1 MEERK
6 NTSQKIVSNI
16 IVESRERITVSGVND
31 VESFDEN
38 SIILSTELGNLI
50 IKGQDLKI
58 GKLNL
63 DSGEVLAEGDFD
75 SFEYADYGTPKG
87 SFFSK
92 MFK

>member
-6 NTSQKIVSNI
+6 GTTQKIVSNI
-16 IVESRERITVSGVND
+16 ILESRERMTISGVND
-31 VESFDEN
+31 VESFDES
-38 SIILSTELGNLI
+38 SIILSTELGSLI

-75 SFEYADYGTPKG
+75 SFEYSDYSSQKG

>member
-1 MEERK
+1 MEERRS
-6 NTSQKIVSNI
+6 TAQKIVSNI
-16 IVESRERITVSGVND
+16 IMESREKITVSGVND

-38 SIILSTELGNLI
+38 SIILSTQLGDLI

-63 DSGEVLAEGDFD
+63 DSGEVLAEGEFD
-75 SFEYADYGTPKG
+75 SFEYADYGSQKG
-87 SFFSK
+87 GFFSK

>member
-1 MEERK
+1 MEK
-6 NTSQKIVSNI
+6 NTTQKIISNI
-16 IVESRERITVSGVND
+16 IMESRERISVSGVND

-38 SIILSTELGNLI
+38 SIILSTELGHLV

-63 DSGEVLAEGDFD
+63 DSGEVLAEGAFD
-75 SFEYADYGTPKG
+75 SFEYSEEGMNRG

-92 MFK
+92 IFR

>member
-6 NTSQKIVSNI
+6 NTTQKIVSNI

-75 SFEYADYGTPKG
+75 SFEIGRA
-87 SFFSK
+87 SCRERV
-92 MFK
+92 

>member
-6 NTSQKIVSNI
+6 NTTQKTISNI
-16 IVESRERITVSGVND
+16 ILESREKITVSGVSD

-38 SIILSTELGNLI
+38 SIILTTELGSLI

-75 SFEYADYGTPKG
+75 SFEYADYGSQKG

>member
-1 MEERK
+1 MDERK
-6 NTSQKIVSNI
+6 STAQKIVSNI
-16 IVESRERITVSGVND
+16 IMESRERITVSGVND

-38 SIILSTELGNLI
+38 SIVLSTELGDLI

-63 DSGEVLAEGDFD
+63 DSGEVLAEGEFD
-75 SFEYADYGTPKG
+75 SFEYSDYGSQKG
-87 SFFSK
+87 GFFSK

>member
-6 NTSQKIVSNI
+6 NTTQKIVSNI

-75 SFEYADYGTPKG
+75 SF
-87 SFFSK
+87 
-92 MFK
+92 